1 MPEGHLLVSQLQ
13 LVPLLVR
20 LQAPLD
26 MDLPAVA
33 VMRMQPHLA
42 LVSLADQP
50 EGLPHMSQE
59 TVGAEKL

>member
-59 TVGAEKL
+59 TVGAEML

>member
-20 LQAPLD
+20 LLAPLD

-33 VMRMQPHLA
+33 VMRMQPHLR

-50 EGLPHMSQE
+50 EALPHMSQE
-59 TVGAEKL
+59 TVGAKML

>member
-13 LVPLLVR
+13 LVPLL
-20 LQAPLD
+20 APLD
-26 MDLPAVA
+26 MDPPVVA
-33 VMRMQPHLA
+33 VMPMQPHLG

-59 TVGAEKL
+59 IVGVEML